1 SPHESLRGSS
11 GKARVSHNLGCDIN
25 VAARKPSW
33 IVRQGTSFAH
43 MTQALASQR
52 ERSNT
57 WIAHMLTAIERQA
70 SLALAAFIM
79 LYVAVLFFG
88 LTFKYFNWAQGYDQI
103 DYQQSIWNTT
113 QGRFLEISH
122 YRHTDH
128 LWGMDFIPAI
138 LLIVP
143 FYALFPSAL
152 TLNFFQALFMALGAL
167 PIYGIAR
174 DRFDGSRLAGLG
186 WALVYLLYP
195 SLWFVTMSA
204 PWQPRTLA
212 IPALLGAFF
221 FLQRATF
228 QRAGIREWGAY
239 LGLLALALTTRT
251 DVSLVVVSFGIL
263 AALWRVGWR
272 WALPPLIMGLAW
284 FYLSTNVIV
293 PSFYLPDYQVRE
305 GEIGAVTEGDYTE
318 VWPGKSPQLA
328 YYSHLGDS
336 AGAILWTIVSRPID
350 VLRLMFTPDKLVYL
364 TLMLLPLALLPL
376 LAPDVAILA
385 APPLAMNLLSLRPFQ
400 ITVREQYQALV
411 IPGLILAA
419 IIGAA
424 RLWSWW
430 QARSGRTRGAHVS
443 GIQER
448 RTRSCQAAIFMIS
461 AIGIAAVTNLAY
473 RNPVATTVLYRESPE
488 RLAAMDRLAALI
500 PPDAPLGVTSFLA
513 PRMMPRRFIY
523 YVPPDE
529 SFPPLERAEYL
540 FIDIRAAALRTER
553 HRDFIQRLRESRRW
567 QVIAEEE
574 DLLVLRQAHQAP

>member
-1 SPHESLRGSS
+1 M
-11 GKARVSHNLGCDIN
+11 AQV
-25 VAARKPSW
+25 
-33 IVRQGTSFAH
+33 
-43 MTQALASQR
+43 LASHR
-52 ERSNT
+52 ERSGASLSQ
-57 WIAHMLTAIERQA
+57 ILSAIERRA
-70 SLALAAFIM
+70 GLALVVLM
-79 LYVAVLFFG
+79 VLYISVLFFG
-88 LTFKYFNWAQGYDQI
+88 LTFKYVSWAQGYDQI

-122 YRHTDH
+122 YRHTNH

-167 PIYGIAR
+167 PVYGIAR

-186 WALVYLLYP
+186 WVLVYLFYP

-221 FLQRATF
+221 FVQRAAR
-228 QRAGIREWGAY
+228 QQAHPRDWAAY

-251 DVSLVVVSFGIL
+251 DVSLVVAAFGVL
-263 AALWRVGWR
+263 AALWRIGWR
-272 WALPPLIMGLAW
+272 WVLPPLIMGMAW
-284 FYLSTNVIV
+284 FYLSTSVIV
-293 PSFYLPDYQVRE
+293 PSFYLPDYQMRE
-305 GEIGAVTEGDYTE
+305 GEIGAVTEGDYTD

-350 VLRLMFTPDKLVYL
+350 VLRLMFTPDKVVYL
-364 TLMLLPLALLPL
+364 ALMLLPLALLPL

-385 APPLAMNLLSLRPFQ
+385 APPLVMNLLSLRPFQ

-411 IPGLILAA
+411 IPGLVLAA

-424 RLWSWW
+424 RLWEWW
-430 QARSGRTRGAHVS
+430 QAHRASVPLHSVGLGNDQSIRQRNAS
-443 GIQER
+443 IR
-448 RTRSCQAAIFMIS
+448 RRWGVWLMLSV
-461 AIGIAAVTNLAY
+461 IGVATATNLAY
-473 RNPVATTVLYRESPE
+473 RNPVVTTVLYRESPE
-488 RLAAMDRLAALI
+488 RLAAMERLATLI
-500 PPDAPLGVTSFLA
+500 PPDASLGATSFLA
-513 PRMMPRRFIY
+513 PRMMPRRYIY

-540 FIDIRAAALRTER
+540 FIDTRAAALRTER
-553 HRDFIQRLRESRRW
+553 HHDFVQQLRESGRW
-567 QVIAEEE
+567 QVIAEEQ
-574 DLLVLRQAHQAP
+574 DLLVLRQAPGIP

>member
-1 SPHESLRGSS
+1 ML
-11 GKARVSHNLGCDIN
+11 A
-25 VAARKPSW
+25 
-33 IVRQGTSFAH
+33 IV
-43 MTQALASQR
+43 
-52 ERSNT
+52 ERR
-57 WIAHMLTAIERQA
+57 AGLT
-70 SLALAAFIM
+70 LAALIT
-79 LYVAVLFFG
+79 LYVAILFFG
-88 LTFKYFNWAQGYDQI
+88 LTFKYLNWAQGYDQI

-122 YRHTDH
+122 YRHTNH

-167 PIYGIAR
+167 PVYGIAR
-174 DRFDGSRLAGLG
+174 DRFGSSRLAGLG

-212 IPALLGAFF
+212 ILALLGAFF
-221 FLQRATF
+221 FLQRAAF
-228 QRAGIREWGAY
+228 RRASIRDWCAY

-251 DVSLVVVSFGIL
+251 DVSLVVAAFGVL
-263 AALWRVGWR
+263 AALWRLGWR
-272 WALPPLIMGLAW
+272 WTLPPLVMGLAW
-284 FYLSTNVIV
+284 FYLSTSVIV

-305 GEIGAVTEGDYTE
+305 GEIGSVTEGDYTE

-336 AGAILWTIVSRPID
+336 AGAILWTIISRPLD
-350 VLRLMFTPDKLVYL
+350 VLRLMFTPDKVVYL
-364 TLMLLPLALLPL
+364 ALMLLPLALLPL
-376 LAPDVAILA
+376 LAPDVALLA
-385 APPLAMNLLSLRPFQ
+385 AAPLAMNLLSLRPFQ

-430 QARSGRTRGAHVS
+430 QARSEQAHAQGAGAFTAFHEHNAKA
-443 GIQER
+443 QR
-448 RTRSCQAAIFMIS
+448 RKALQSKLMIC
-461 AIGIAAVTNLAY
+461 AIGIAALANLTY
-473 RNPVATTVLYRESPE
+473 RNPVVTTVIYRESPE
-488 RLAAMDRLAALI
+488 RLAAMERLAALI
-500 PPDAPLGVTSFLA
+500 PPDAPLGATSFLA

-540 FIDIRAAALRTER
+540 FIDTRAAALHTER
-553 HRDFIQRLRESRRW
+553 HHDFVRQLRESGRW
-567 QVIAEEE
+567 QVIAEEQ
-574 DLLVLRQAHQAP
+574 DLLVLRQAQHTP

>member
-1 SPHESLRGSS
+1 
-11 GKARVSHNLGCDIN
+11 
-25 VAARKPSW
+25 
-33 IVRQGTSFAH
+33 
-43 MTQALASQR
+43 MTRALASQHKH
-52 ERSNT
+52 SGT
-57 WIAHMLTAIERQA
+57 GAAQMLAAIKRRA
-70 SLALAAFIM
+70 GLALAALVA
-79 LYVAVLFFG
+79 LYIAILFFG
-88 LTFKYFNWAQGYDQI
+88 LTFKYLNWAQGYDQI

-122 YRHTDH
+122 YRHTNH

-138 LLIVP
+138 LLLVP

-167 PIYGIAR
+167 PVYGIAR
-174 DRFDGSRLAGLG
+174 DRFGGSRLAGLG
-186 WALVYLLYP
+186 WAFVYLLYP

-221 FLQRATF
+221 FLQRAVA
-228 QRAGIREWGAY
+228 QRAGIRDWGAY

-251 DVSLVVVSFGIL
+251 DVSLVVAAFGVL
-263 AALWRVGWR
+263 AALWRTGWR
-272 WALPPLIMGLAW
+272 WALPPLIMGVAW
-284 FYLSTNVIV
+284 FYLSTSVIV
-293 PSFYLPDYQVRE
+293 PSFYLPDYQVRD
-305 GEIGAVTEGDYTE
+305 GEIGAVTEGDYSE

-336 AGAILWTIVSRPID
+336 AGAILWTIASRPLD

-364 TLMLLPLALLPL
+364 ALMLLPLALLPL

-424 RLWSWW
+424 RLWLWW
-430 QARSGRTRGAHVS
+430 RARSEQAHAQGGSASAVS
-443 GIQER
+443 HEKIDAKAQR
-448 RTRSCQAAIFMIS
+448 RNVFQAVTLM
-461 AIGIAAVTNLAY
+461 IGIISVTAVTNLAY
-473 RNPVATTVLYRESPE
+473 RNPVVTTALYRESPE
-488 RLAAMDRLAALI
+488 RLAAMERLAALI

-540 FIDIRAAALRTER
+540 FIDTRAAALRTER
-553 HRDFIQRLRESRRW
+553 HRDFVQQLRESGRW
-567 QVIAEEE
+567 QVIAEEQ
-574 DLLVLRQAHQAP
+574 DLLVLRQTQRAP

>member
-1 SPHESLRGSS
+1 MAQVLR
-11 GKARVSHNLGCDIN
+11 
-25 VAARKPSW
+25 
-33 IVRQGTSFAH
+33 
-43 MTQALASQR
+43 SQR
-52 ERSNT
+52 ERSS
-57 WIAHMLTAIERQA
+57 IGIRSMLIAIERRA
-70 SLALAAFIM
+70 TLALILLMA
-79 LYVAVLFFG
+79 LYGAILFFG
-88 LTFKYFNWAQGYDQI
+88 LTFKYLNWAQGYDQI

-122 YRHTDH
+122 YRHTNH

-152 TLNFFQALFMALGAL
+152 TLNFFQAFFMALGAL
-167 PIYGIAR
+167 PVYGIAR
-174 DRFDGSRLAGLG
+174 NRFNGSHLAGLG

-221 FLQRATF
+221 FLQRATH
-228 QRAGIREWGAY
+228 QQARLHDWGAY

-251 DVSLVVVSFGIL
+251 DVSLVVAAFGVL
-263 AALWRVGWR
+263 AALWRAGWR
-272 WALPPLIMGLAW
+272 WAAPPLVMGLAW
-284 FYLSTNVIV
+284 FYLSTSVIV

-305 GEIGAVTEGDYTE
+305 GEIGAVTEGDYTD

-350 VLRLMFTPDKLVYL
+350 VLRLMFTTDKVVYL
-364 TLMLLPLALLPL
+364 ALMVLPLALLPL

-385 APPLAMNLLSLRPFQ
+385 APPLLMNLLSLRPFQ

-411 IPGLILAA
+411 IPGLVLAA

-424 RLWSWW
+424 RLWGWW
-430 QARSGRTRGAHVS
+430 RAHRPSTPSRGASLSDDQSIRQHSASTRGRWGLWLMLGV
-443 GIQER
+443 
-448 RTRSCQAAIFMIS
+448 
-461 AIGIAAVTNLAY
+461 IGVATATNLAY
-473 RNPVATTVLYRESPE
+473 RNPVVTTVLYRESPE
-488 RLAAMDRLAALI
+488 RLAAMERLAMFI

-513 PRMMPRRFIY
+513 PRMMPRRYIY

-529 SFPPLERAEYL
+529 SFPPLERAKYL
-540 FIDIRAAALRTER
+540 FIDTRAAALRTER
-553 HRDFIQRLRESRRW
+553 HHDFLQHLRESGRW
-567 QVIAEEE
+567 QVLAEEH
-574 DLLVLRQAHQAP
+574 DLLVLRQKPGTP

>member
-1 SPHESLRGSS
+1 MS
-11 GKARVSHNLGCDIN
+11 
-25 VAARKPSW
+25 
-33 IVRQGTSFAH
+33 
-43 MTQALASQR
+43 QALASQR
-52 ERSNT
+52 EQSRAGIVQT
-57 WIAHMLTAIERQA
+57 LAAIERRA
-70 SLALAAFIM
+70 GLALAALVT
-79 LYVAVLFFG
+79 LYVAILFFG
-88 LTFKYFNWAQGYDQI
+88 LTFKYLNWAQGYDQI

-122 YRHTDH
+122 YRHTNH

-167 PIYGIAR
+167 PVYGIAR
-174 DRFDGSRLAGLG
+174 DRFGGSRLAGLG

-221 FLQRATF
+221 FLQRATL
-228 QRAGIREWGAY
+228 RHASARDWGAY

-251 DVSLVVVSFGIL
+251 DVSLVVAAFGIL

-272 WALPPLIMGLAW
+272 WALPPLVMGLAW
-284 FYLSTNVIV
+284 FYLSTSVIV
-293 PSFYLPDYQVRE
+293 PSFYLPDYQARE
-305 GEIGAVTEGDYTE
+305 GEIGSVTEGDYTE

-336 AGAILWTIVSRPID
+336 AGAILWTIVSRPLD
-350 VLRLMFTPDKLVYL
+350 VLRLMFTPEKVVYL
-364 TLMLLPLALLPL
+364 ALMLLPLALLPL

-411 IPGLILAA
+411 IPGLVLAA

-430 QARSGRTRGAHVS
+430 QARSEQSPAHGAGADAAYDERTDAKTQRRKERQSQQSLFASLRLSASLSDKPS
-443 GIQER
+443 GVQELRAGSFR
-448 RTRSCQAAIFMIS
+448 RATMLMMC

-473 RNPVATTVLYRESPE
+473 RNPVVTTVLYRESPE
-488 RLAAMDRLAALI
+488 RLAAMERLATLI

-540 FIDIRAAALRTER
+540 FIDTRAAALRTER
-553 HRDFIQRLRESRRW
+553 HRDFVRQLRESGRW
-567 QVIAEEE
+567 QVIAEEQ
-574 DLLVLRQAHQAP
+574 DLLVLRQVRRAP

>member
-1 SPHESLRGSS
+1 
-11 GKARVSHNLGCDIN
+11 
-25 VAARKPSW
+25 
-33 IVRQGTSFAH
+33 
-43 MTQALASQR
+43 MTQALASPR
-52 ERSNT
+52 ERSSAG
-57 WIAHMLTAIERQA
+57 IARMLAAVERRA
-70 SLALAAFIM
+70 SLALATLMM
-79 LYVAVLFFG
+79 LYAALLFFG
-88 LTFKYFNWAQGYDQI
+88 LTFKYLHWAQGYDQI

-122 YRHTDH
+122 YRHTNH

-167 PIYGIAR
+167 PVYGVAR
-174 DRFDGSRLAGLG
+174 DRFGGSRLAGLG

-221 FLQRATF
+221 FLQRAAF
-228 QRAGIREWGAY
+228 QRASARDWGAY
-239 LGLLALALTTRT
+239 LGLLTLALTTRT
-251 DVSLVVVSFGIL
+251 DVSLVVAAFGIL

-272 WALPPLIMGLAW
+272 WALPPLAMGLAW
-284 FYLSTNVIV
+284 FYLSTSVIV

-305 GEIGAVTEGDYTE
+305 GEIGAVTKGDYSE

-328 YYSHLGDS
+328 YYAHLGDS
-336 AGAILWTIVSRPID
+336 AGAILWTIVSRPFD

-364 TLMLLPLALLPL
+364 ALMLLPLALLPL

-424 RLWSWW
+424 RLWLWW
-430 QARSGRTRGAHVS
+430 RARSEQAHAQGESASSVFHEQ
-443 GIQER
+443 IDAKAQR
-448 RTRSCQAAIFMIS
+448 RNVFQAVTLM
-461 AIGIAAVTNLAY
+461 IGIIGVTAVTNLAY
-473 RNPVATTVLYRESPE
+473 RNPVVTTVLYRELPE
-488 RLAAMDRLAALI
+488 RLAAMERLAALI

-540 FIDIRAAALRTER
+540 FIDTRAAALRTER
-553 HRDFIQRLRESRRW
+553 HRDFIQQLRTSDRW
-567 QVIAEEE
+567 QVIAEEQ
-574 DLLVLRQAHQAP
+574 DLLVLRQTQRAP

>member
-1 SPHESLRGSS
+1 ML
-11 GKARVSHNLGCDIN
+11 A
-25 VAARKPSW
+25 
-33 IVRQGTSFAH
+33 IVERRAGLT
-43 MTQALASQR
+43 LA
-52 ERSNT
+52 T
-57 WIAHMLTAIERQA
+57 LIT
-70 SLALAAFIM
+70 
-79 LYVAVLFFG
+79 LYVAILFFG
-88 LTFKYFNWAQGYDQI
+88 LTFKYLNWAQGYDQI

-122 YRHTDH
+122 YRHTNH

-167 PIYGIAR
+167 PVYGIAR
-174 DRFDGSRLAGLG
+174 DRFGSSRLAGLG

-221 FLQRATF
+221 FLQRAAF
-228 QRAGIREWGAY
+228 RRASIRDWCAY

-251 DVSLVVVSFGIL
+251 DVSLVVAAFGVL
-263 AALWRVGWR
+263 AALWRLGWR
-272 WALPPLIMGLAW
+272 WTLPPLAMGLAW
-284 FYLSTNVIV
+284 FYLSTSVIV

-305 GEIGAVTEGDYTE
+305 GEIGSVTEGDYTE

-336 AGAILWTIVSRPID
+336 AGAILWTIISRPLD
-350 VLRLMFTPDKLVYL
+350 VLRLMFTPDKVVYL
-364 TLMLLPLALLPL
+364 ALMLLPLALLPL
-376 LAPDVAILA
+376 LAPDVALLA
-385 APPLAMNLLSLRPFQ
+385 AAPLAMNLLSLRPFQ

-430 QARSGRTRGAHVS
+430 QARSEQAHAQGAGAFTAFHEHNTKA
-443 GIQER
+443 QR
-448 RTRSCQAAIFMIS
+448 RKALQSQLMIC
-461 AIGIAAVTNLAY
+461 AIGIAALANLTY
-473 RNPVATTVLYRESPE
+473 RNPVVTTVIYRESPE
-488 RLAAMDRLAALI
+488 RLAAMERLAALI
-500 PPDAPLGVTSFLA
+500 PPDAPLGATSFLA

-540 FIDIRAAALRTER
+540 FIDTRAAALHTER
-553 HRDFIQRLRESRRW
+553 RHDFVRQLRESGRW
-567 QVIAEEE
+567 QVIAEEQ
-574 DLLVLRQAHQAP
+574 DLLVLRQAQRTP

>member
-1 SPHESLRGSS
+1 MAQVLSS
-11 GKARVSHNLGCDIN
+11 QQEHSGIGIN
-25 VAARKPSW
+25 RLLV
-33 IVRQGTSFAH
+33 
-43 MTQALASQR
+43 
-52 ERSNT
+52 
-57 WIAHMLTAIERQA
+57 AIERRA
-70 SLALAAFIM
+70 TLALIVLMA
-79 LYVAVLFFG
+79 LYGAILFFG
-88 LTFKYFNWAQGYDQI
+88 LTFKYLNWAQGYDQI

-122 YRHTDH
+122 YRHTNH

-143 FYALFPSAL
+143 FYTLFPSAL

-167 PIYGIAR
+167 PVYGIAR
-174 DRFDGSRLAGLG
+174 DRFNGSCLAGLG

-221 FLQRATF
+221 FLQRATR
-228 QRAGIREWGAY
+228 QQARLRDWGAY

-251 DVSLVVVSFGIL
+251 DVSLVVMAFGVL
-263 AALWRVGWR
+263 AALWRTGWR
-272 WALPPLIMGLAW
+272 WAAPPLVIGLAW
-284 FYLSTNVIV
+284 FYLSTSVIV

-305 GEIGAVTEGDYTE
+305 GEIGAVTEGDYTD

-336 AGAILWTIVSRPID
+336 AGAILWTIISRPID
-350 VLRLMFTPDKLVYL
+350 VLRLMFTPDKVVYL
-364 TLMLLPLALLPL
+364 ALMLLPLALLPL

-385 APPLAMNLLSLRPFQ
+385 APPLLMNLLSLRPFQ

-411 IPGLILAA
+411 IPGLVLAA

-424 RLWSWW
+424 RLWGWW
-430 QARSGRTRGAHVS
+430 RAHRPSTPSHSASLSDNQSMRQHSASTRGHW
-443 GIQER
+443 GIWL
-448 RTRSCQAAIFMIS
+448 MLGV
-461 AIGIAAVTNLAY
+461 IGVATATNLAY
-473 RNPVATTVLYRESPE
+473 RNPVVTTVLYRESPE
-488 RLAAMDRLAALI
+488 RLAAMERLAMFI

-513 PRMMPRRFIY
+513 PRMMPRRYIY

-540 FIDIRAAALRTER
+540 FIDTRAAALRTER
-553 HRDFIQRLRESRRW
+553 HHDFVQQLRESGRW
-567 QVIAEEE
+567 QVLAEEH
-574 DLLVLRQAHQAP
+574 DLLVLRQKPGTP

>member
-1 SPHESLRGSS
+1 
-11 GKARVSHNLGCDIN
+11 
-25 VAARKPSW
+25 
-33 IVRQGTSFAH
+33 
-43 MTQALASQR
+43 MLATV
-52 ERSNT
+52 ERR
-57 WIAHMLTAIERQA
+57 AG
-70 SLALAAFIM
+70 LALAVLVT
-79 LYVAVLFFG
+79 LYVVILFFG
-88 LTFKYFNWAQGYDQI
+88 LTFKYLNWAQGYDQI

-113 QGRFLEISH
+113 QGRLLEISH
-122 YRHTDH
+122 YRHTNH

-167 PIYGIAR
+167 PVYGIAR
-174 DRFDGSRLAGLG
+174 DRFGGSRLAGLG

-221 FLQRATF
+221 FLQRATL
-228 QRAGIREWGAY
+228 RHASVRDWGAY

-251 DVSLVVVSFGIL
+251 DVSLVVAAFGIL
-263 AALWRVGWR
+263 AALWRTGWR
-272 WALPPLIMGLAW
+272 WTLPPLVLGLAW
-284 FYLSTNVIV
+284 FYLSTSVIV
-293 PSFYLPDYQVRE
+293 PSFYLPDYQARE

-336 AGAILWTIVSRPID
+336 AGAILWTIVSRPLD
-350 VLRLMFTPDKLVYL
+350 VLQLMFTPDKVVYL
-364 TLMLLPLALLPL
+364 ALMLLPLALLPL
-376 LAPDVAILA
+376 LAPDVALLA

-430 QARSGRTRGAHVS
+430 QARSEHAQVHGVQASGRH
-443 GIQER
+443 ER
-448 RTRSCQAAIFMIS
+448 RTSASRQAMMLVAG

-488 RLAAMDRLAALI
+488 RLAAMERLAALI

-540 FIDIRAAALRTER
+540 FIDTRAAALRTER
-553 HRDFIQRLRESRRW
+553 HRDFVQQLRASGRW
-567 QVIAEEE
+567 QVIAEEQ
-574 DLLVLRQAHQAP
+574 DLLVLRQVRRAP

>member
-1 SPHESLRGSS
+1 
-11 GKARVSHNLGCDIN
+11 
-25 VAARKPSW
+25 
-33 IVRQGTSFAH
+33 
-43 MTQALASQR
+43 MTRALASHH
-52 ERSNT
+52 EYSNT
-57 WIAHMLTAIERQA
+57 GIVQLLATIERRA
-70 SLALAAFIM
+70 GLTLAALIA
-79 LYVAVLFFG
+79 LYIAILFFG
-88 LTFKYFNWAQGYDQI
+88 LTFKYIHWAQGYDQI

-167 PIYGIAR
+167 PVYGIAR
-174 DRFDGSRLAGLG
+174 DRFGGSRLAGLG
-186 WALVYLLYP
+186 WAGVYLLYP

-221 FLQRATF
+221 FLQRAADG
-228 QRAGIREWGAY
+228 RANARDWGAY

-251 DVSLVVVSFGIL
+251 DVSLVVTMFGFL

-272 WALPPLIMGLAW
+272 WALPPVIIGLAW
-284 FYLSTNVIV
+284 FYLSTSVIV
-293 PSFYLPDYQVRE
+293 PSFYRPDYQMRE
-305 GEIGAVTEGDYTE
+305 GDIGGVTEGDYTE
-318 VWPGKSPQLA
+318 IWPGKSPQLA

-336 AGAILWTIVSRPID
+336 AGAILWTIVSRPGD
-350 VLRLMFTPDKLVYL
+350 VLRLMLTPDKVEYL
-364 TLMLLPLALLPL
+364 FLMLLPLALLPL
-376 LAPDVAILA
+376 LAPDVALLA
-385 APPLAMNLLSLRPFQ
+385 APPLVMNLLSLRPFQ
-400 ITVREQYQALV
+400 ITVREQYQAIV

-424 RLWSWW
+424 RLWRWW
-430 QARSGRTRGAHVS
+430 QARNAAIDQRSVS
-443 GIQER
+443 GDR
-448 RTRSCQAAIFMIS
+448 RNNGISRAAYALMIG
-461 AIGIAAVTNLAY
+461 AIGMAAATNLAY
-473 RNPVATTVLYRESPE
+473 RNPVVTTVLYRETPE
-488 RLAAMDRLAALI
+488 RLAAMERLAALI

-540 FIDIRAAALRTER
+540 FIDTRAAALRTDR
-553 HRDFIQRLRESRRW
+553 HRDFVQRLRESGRW
-567 QVIAEEE
+567 QVVAEEQ
-574 DLLVLRQAHQAP
+574 DLLVMRQAPDNP